1 MIKAITENGGVAV
14 EISGR
19 LKNEILLEFIAIT
32 KAVVDGAVI
41 EDRGKA
47 IQSAILAAV
56 NKTMSEVEEEEN
68 GQQNSNDQ
76 P

>member
-56 NKTMSEVEEEEN
+56 NK
-68 GQQNSNDQ
+68 

>member
-56 NKTMSEVEEEEN
+56 NKTISEVEEEEN
-68 GQQNSNDQ
+68 GQQNSNNQ

>member
-32 KAVVDGAVI
+32 KAVVDRAVI

>member
-56 NKTMSEVEEEEN
+56 NKTISEVEEEEN

>member
-19 LKNEILLEFIAIT
+19 LKNGILLEFIAIT

-47 IQSAILAAV
+47 IRSAILAAV

>member
-1 MIKAITENGGVAV
+1 MIKAIAENGGVAV

-56 NKTMSEVEEEEN
+56 NRTMSEVEEEEN

>member
-47 IQSAILAAV
+47 IRSGILAAV